1 MKPTKKARRKDKLDH
16 ICDLVDLEWNGM
28 ITRDELV
35 RRLTAICE
43 KKHNKVYIS
52 PMIVSPDRMQ
62 ELFLQAL
69 GDVLK
74 ESKWHLLH
82 YKTEW
87 LE

>member
-1 MKPTKKARRKDKLDH
+1 MNKQQEIKRIKEAKK
-16 ICDLVDLEWNGM
+16 N
-28 ITRDELV
+28 
-35 RRLTAICE
+35 
-43 KKHNKVYIS
+43 NKVYIS

-74 ESKWHLLH
+74 ESKWHLLN